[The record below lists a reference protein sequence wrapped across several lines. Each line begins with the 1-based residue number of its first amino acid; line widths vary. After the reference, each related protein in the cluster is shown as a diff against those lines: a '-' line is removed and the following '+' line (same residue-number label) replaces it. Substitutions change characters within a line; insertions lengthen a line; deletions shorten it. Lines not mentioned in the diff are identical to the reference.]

1 MFFSPDGQALTLRRS
16 YLNADFDVLDRLC
29 KGDFVES
36 ADGVEPRISGIVQS
50 VDENGLVTIEQGYNV
65 DGNLVST

>member
-1 MFFSPDGQALTLRRS
+1 M
-16 YLNADFDVLDRLC
+16 
-29 KGDFVES
+29 ES